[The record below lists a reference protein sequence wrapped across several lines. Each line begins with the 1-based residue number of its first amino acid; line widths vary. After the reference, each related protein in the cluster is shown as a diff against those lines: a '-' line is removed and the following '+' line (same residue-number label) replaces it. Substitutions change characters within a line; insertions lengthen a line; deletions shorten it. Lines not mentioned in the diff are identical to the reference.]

1 MKRKYSI
8 LFTLFGYVCFERII
22 IIKFV
27 FWEYNFL
34 KRDDMSIIFL
44 QQILNDRLLLIVIIG
59 AKK

>member
-1 MKRKYSI
+1 MKQKYSI

-34 KRDDMSIIFL
+34 KRDDMSTIFL